1 MSLFR
6 VSADPHVNGLIEKCG
21 YATAALTIIPI
32 PGSEVIGVMPLHVGM
47 VVGIAHLHGQNLTT
61 ETATELLIQIGTT
74 VGASL
79 LGSRVATTAAKFV
92 LPGLGGIIAA
102 PFMFASTLAIGAVAD
117 QWFNSGGTLSEIEM
131 RALYE
136 RTVKSAK
143 SSFQTDR
150 MKDSG
155 AMQQAREAVGRA
167 KAGDSAAA
175 PTGGTSSPAPSGSPD
190 LVSRLRQGKEMLAAG
205 LIDQAEF
212 DALKARIL
220 SEM

>member
-47 VVGIAHLHGQNLTT
+47 VVGIAHHHGQNLTT

-155 AMQQAREAVGRA
+155 AMQQTL
-167 KAGDSAAA
+167 
-175 PTGGTSSPAPSGSPD
+175 TG
-190 LVSRLRQGKEMLAAG
+190 SRAAG
-205 LIDQAEF
+205 LVCGTRYIHTVIEMIDKNDLA
-212 DALKARIL
+212 AARDL
-220 SEM
+220 LAAWLPTVK